1 VTAPPQ
7 GDPAAGQDLRP
18 RTRAL
23 AWLWKFE
30 DLVLA
35 ALVAALVLVAG
46 GQIVLRA
53 GFDSGL
59 SWADALLR
67 TLILWT
73 ALLGAMVAAREDKHL
88 GVDAIPRLMKG
99 VSRAAAR
106 FITCAFTAAIAGA
119 LAWYSVGLVQL
130 EYESQT
136 IAFAGVPAWITQLIM
151 PFAFGAIALRYALR
165 AIGLAPSA
173 LDDAR

>member
-1 VTAPPQ
+1 MTAPPL

-35 ALVAALVLVAG
+35 VLVAALVLVAG

-106 FITCAFTAAIAGA
+106 FITSAFTAAIAGA

-136 IAFAGVPAWITQLIM
+136 IAFGDVPAWATQLIM

>member
-1 VTAPPQ
+1 MSAPPQ

-23 AWLWKFE
+23 AWLWKLE
-30 DLVLA
+30 DLLLA
-35 ALVAALVLVAG
+35 VLVASLVLVAG

-88 GVDAIPRLMKG
+88 GVDAIPRLLKG
-99 VSRAAAR
+99 VPRAVAR
-106 FITCAFTAAIAGA
+106 FITSSFTAVIAGA

-136 IAFAGVPAWITQLIM
+136 VAFAGVPAWLTQLVM
-151 PFAFGAIALRYALR
+151 PFAFAVIALRYALR
-165 AIGLAPSA
+165 AVGLAASA
-173 LDDAR
+173 LDEVH

>member
-1 VTAPPQ
+1 MSVPPPA
-7 GDPAAGQDLRP
+7 DPAAGQQLRP
-18 RTRAL
+18 RARAL
-23 AWLWKFE
+23 RWLWRLE
-30 DLVLA
+30 DLVLT

-59 SWADALLR
+59 PWADALLR

-88 GVDAIPRLMKG
+88 GVDAIPRLLTG
-99 VSRAAAR
+99 LPRTAAR
-106 FITCAFTAAIAGA
+106 FLACAFTAAIAAA
-119 LAWYSVGLVQL
+119 LAWYSVGLVRL
-130 EYESQT
+130 EYEAQT
-136 IAFAGVPAWITQLIM
+136 LAFAGVPAWVTQLIM

-165 AIGLAPSA
+165 AVGLAPSA
-173 LDDAR
+173 LDRAH